1 MSQLDTPVRKSRAGS
16 PRRASATAPARRG
29 AARPE
34 IDVMAKALAAAVR
47 SVSRADQRLVLDRL
61 REELKL
67 DSNTAISVPG
77 VRAADERSDADPVPL
92 SEQTYARRRALV
104 DKGELLTSAALIDRV
119 DITRQALSNRLAA
132 GSIFYVDGGRNE
144 RYYPAFFTDPA
155 LDTKAVRK
163 VTKALGDLP
172 GASKWMFFTSARES
186 LGGLTPLDVLAGK
199 RPVAK
204 AGYAEGELERIGL
217 DTVLKAAAAAAD
229 A

>member
-1 MSQLDTPVRKSRAGS
+1 MSHLDTPIRTSKTSRSGTSTSRAE
-16 PRRASATAPARRG
+16 T
-29 AARPE
+29 RPE

-67 DSNTAISVPG
+67 DGDSAIKLPA
-77 VRAADERSDADPVPL
+77 VRANDDDADGEGAPL
-92 SEQTYARRRALV
+92 SEHTYARRRALV
-104 DKGELLTSAALIDRV
+104 DKGELLTSADLIERV

-144 RYYPAFFTDPA
+144 RYYPAFFADA
-155 LDTKAVRK
+155 SLDTKAVRK

-172 GASKWMFFTSARES
+172 GASKWLFFTSPRES
-186 LGGLTPLDVLAGK
+186 LGGLTPLEVLAGK
-199 RPVAK
+199 RPAAK
-204 AGYAEGELERIGL
+204 AGYASGELERVGL
-217 DTVLKAAAAAAD
+217 DTVLKAAIAAAD

>member
-1 MSQLDTPVRKSRAGS
+1 MSHLDTPVRS
-16 PRRASATAPARRG
+16 PKASRASAASARS
-29 AARPE
+29 AESRPE

-67 DSNTAISVPG
+67 DGESAIKLPV
-77 VRAADERSDADPVPL
+77 VQRADEESDDAPAPL

-104 DKGELLTSAALIDRV
+104 DKGELLSSANFIERV

-144 RYYPAFFTDPA
+144 RYYPAFFADAA

-163 VTKALGDLP
+163 VSKALGDLP
-172 GASKWMFFTSARES
+172 GASKWVFFTNPRES
-186 LGGLTPLDVLAGK
+186 LGGLTPLEVLAGK
-199 RPVAK
+199 RPAVK
-204 AGYAEGELERIGL
+204 AGYAAGELERVGV
-217 DTVLKAAAAAAD
+217 DTVLKAAASVAD